1 MGLFAELND
10 NSAVTDF
17 LFFGGGTMYKIN
29 VQYVIK
35 SWLNNKKIKENVEI
49 FFLNKSPSKRS
60 FTNGIHRLVKRAD
73 ARECAQIIYRI

>member
-49 FFLNKSPSKRS
+49 FF
-60 FTNGIHRLVKRAD
+60 
-73 ARECAQIIYRI
+73 